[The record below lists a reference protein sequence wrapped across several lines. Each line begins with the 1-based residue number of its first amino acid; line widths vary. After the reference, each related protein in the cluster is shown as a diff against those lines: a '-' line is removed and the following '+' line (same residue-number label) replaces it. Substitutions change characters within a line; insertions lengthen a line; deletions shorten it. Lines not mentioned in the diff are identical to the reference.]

1 MISRIHFPRFPL
13 TTLAAGVLALAALPA
28 AADEIRLDVP
38 LAAASLHDGGVDM
51 VVYYLEHADHF
62 EVVATYVAQQAPD
75 APARLHMGLV
85 EGDRVSFGLPGL
97 PGMTYSFSRT
107 GAVIAVEAT
116 PADTSAHVARAELVQ
131 GGADD

>member
-1 MISRIHFPRFPL
+1 MISRIRFPRFPL

-62 EVVATYVAQQAPD
+62 EVVATYVAQYAPD

-97 PGMTYSFSRT
+97 PGMTYRFSRT

-116 PADTSAHVARAELVQ
+116 PTDTSTLVAKAERVRSRV
-131 GGADD
+131 DD